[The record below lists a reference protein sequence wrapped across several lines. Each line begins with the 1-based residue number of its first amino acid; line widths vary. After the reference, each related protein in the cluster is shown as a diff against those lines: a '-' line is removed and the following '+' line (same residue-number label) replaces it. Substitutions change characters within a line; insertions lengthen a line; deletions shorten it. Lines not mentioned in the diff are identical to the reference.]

1 MSEVTLEKNR
11 PFRVDLENVDFSNI
25 APDNNEKFKE
35 LEKIFDKLVTFEVDN
50 EDDLLEF
57 ENIVAQTVE
66 SKINREIVKIEKE
79 QYEGTRNGY
88 NLLLSSGKTISLS
101 RNTFKNAKQEK
112 RVKKKFKSMIMMR
125 KEYDA
130 ETNLSKKM
138 TLGDTIVNIETG
150 EIEGIE
156 EIKKTI
162 EEIEKMEKMM
172 EW

>member
-11 PFRVDLENVDFSNI
+11 PFRVDLENIDFSNI

-35 LEKIFDKLVTFEVDN
+35 LEKIFDKLVTFELDN

-57 ENIVAQTVE
+57 ENMVDQTVA

-79 QYEGTRNGY
+79 KYEGTKNGN

-101 RNTFKNAKQEK
+101 HNAFKNAKQEK
-112 RVKKKFKSMIMMR
+112 RVKKEFKSMIMML

-130 ETNLSKKM
+130 ETDLQKKE
-138 TLGDTIVNIETG
+138 TLGNTIFNIETG
-150 EIEGIE
+150 EIS
-156 EIKKTI
+156 K
-162 EEIEKMEKMM
+162 
-172 EW
+172 

>member
-50 EDDLLEF
+50 EDGLLEF

-66 SKINREIVKIEKE
+66 SKVDKDIVKIEKE
-79 QYEGTRNGY
+79 QYEGTRNG
-88 NLLLSSGKTISLS
+88 NKLLLSSGKTISLS
-101 RNTFKNAKQEK
+101 RNAFKNAKQEK

-125 KEYDA
+125 KEYDT
-130 ETNLSKKM
+130 ETNLSKKV
-138 TLGDTIVNIETG
+138 TLGDTIFNIETG
-150 EIEGIE
+150 EISE
-156 EIKKTI
+156 
-162 EEIEKMEKMM
+162 
-172 EW
+172 

>member
-79 QYEGTRNGY
+79 QYEGTRNGN

-101 RNTFKNAKQEK
+101 QNAFKNAKQEK

-125 KEYDA
+125 KQYDA
-130 ETNLSKKM
+130 ETNLYKKG
-138 TLGDTIVNIETG
+138 TLGDTIFNIETG
-150 EIEGIE
+150 EIVQ
-156 EIKKTI
+156 
-162 EEIEKMEKMM
+162 
-172 EW
+172 

>member
-1 MSEVTLEKNR
+1 MSELILEKNR

-57 ENIVAQTVE
+57 ENMVDQTVA
-66 SKINREIVKIEKE
+66 SKIDREIFKIEKE
-79 QYEGTRNGY
+79 QYEGTKNGN

-101 RNTFKNAKQEK
+101 NKAFINSKQEK
-112 RVKKKFKSMIMMR
+112 RVKKEFKSMIMMR

-130 ETNLSKKM
+130 ETDLYKKA
-138 TLGDTIVNIETG
+138 TLGDTIFNIKTG
-150 EIEGIE
+150 EIIE
-156 EIKKTI
+156 
-162 EEIEKMEKMM
+162 
-172 EW
+172 

>member
-11 PFRVDLENVDFSNI
+11 PFRVDLENIDFSNI

-66 SKINREIVKIEKE
+66 SKIDREIVKIEKE
-79 QYEGTRNGY
+79 QYEGMRNGN

-101 RNTFKNAKQEK
+101 HNAFKSAKQEK
-112 RVKKKFKSMIMMR
+112 RVKKEFKSMIMMR
-125 KEYDA
+125 IQYDA
-130 ETNLSKKM
+130 ETDLAKKE
-138 TLGDTIVNIETG
+138 TLGNTIFNIETG
-150 EIEGIE
+150 EIS
-156 EIKKTI
+156 K
-162 EEIEKMEKMM
+162 
-172 EW
+172 